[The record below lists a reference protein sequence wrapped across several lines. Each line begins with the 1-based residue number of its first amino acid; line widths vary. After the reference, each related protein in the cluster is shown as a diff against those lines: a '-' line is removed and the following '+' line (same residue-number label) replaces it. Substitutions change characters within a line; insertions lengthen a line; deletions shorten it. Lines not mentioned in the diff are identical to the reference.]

1 MQSKLYKL
9 NRLNFINICKHYTW
23 YSLLFACME
32 NTLSL
37 STQGDRIK
45 KNFFL
50 NPLFKHSSLK
60 DSVGGD
66 PGCVPIPIL
75 TQNCFLSPGDDLNL
89 SNFLICQKRE
99 GKNYH

>member
-1 MQSKLYKL
+1 
-9 NRLNFINICKHYTW
+9 
-23 YSLLFACME
+23 ME
-32 NTLSL
+32 GRLSL
-37 STQGDRIK
+37 ITQGDRIK

-75 TQNCFLSPGDDLNL
+75 TQNCFLTPGDDLNV

-99 GKNYH
+99 GKNYHKLK